1 MGPLDA
7 LSCTQCR
14 RYQRPDT
21 DIAGALRIGMRAA
34 LVRTGRF
41 RAGSAWPDAVP
52 RPDWDLPDLSGL
64 LRALEPLLPCPSAL
78 DLGADAA
85 VG

>member
-1 MGPLDA
+1 MMNDD
-7 LSCTQCR
+7 LS
-14 RYQRPDT
+14 
-21 DIAGALRIGMRAA
+21 LLAA

-64 LRALEPLLPCPSAL
+64 LRALEPLLPCPL
-78 DLGADAA
+78 HLTLE
-85 VG
+85 